1 MQNVLYRLACELYGY
16 TGENDKAQLM
26 QFYSEDVANNHGIYF
41 SSERKLNKDWL
52 IDGSI
57 DTKLVS
63 GFPASQLDVKVEQ
76 IMKKDFK
83 TSTSSI
89 DTPTENIDKNLQKEF
104 ENKIR
109 AILKSELSYR
119 TLEKQNEIKNQI
131 SAFVSKNAQ
140 GGKYIELPYY
150 LLLQAK
156 KAGF

>member
-1 MQNVLYRLACELYGY
+1 
-16 TGENDKAQLM
+16 
-26 QFYSEDVANNHGIYF
+26 
-41 SSERKLNKDWL
+41 
-52 IDGSI
+52 
-57 DTKLVS
+57 
-63 GFPASQLDVKVEQ
+63 
-76 IMKKDFK
+76 MKKEFK
-83 TSTSSI
+83 TLTSSI
-89 DTPTENIDKNLQKEF
+89 DTPTENIDRNLQKEF

-119 TLEKQNEIKNQI
+119 TVEKQNEIKNQI

>member
-1 MQNVLYRLACELYGY
+1 
-16 TGENDKAQLM
+16 
-26 QFYSEDVANNHGIYF
+26 
-41 SSERKLNKDWL
+41 
-52 IDGSI
+52 
-57 DTKLVS
+57 
-63 GFPASQLDVKVEQ
+63 
-76 IMKKDFK
+76 MKKDFK

-89 DTPTENIDKNLQKEF
+89 DTPTENIDANLQKEF

-119 TLEKQNEIKNQI
+119 TVEKQNEIKNQI
-131 SAFVSKNAQ
+131 SAFVSKNTQ

>member
-1 MQNVLYRLACELYGY
+1 MQNVLYRFACELYGY
-16 TGENDKAQLM
+16 TGENDKVQLM

-52 IDGSI
+52 IDGGI
-57 DTKLVS
+57 DTRLVS
-63 GFPASQLDVKVEQ
+63 GFLASQLDAKVEQ
-76 IMKKDFK
+76 IMKKEFK

-119 TLEKQNEIKNQI
+119 TVEKQNEIKNQI
-131 SAFVSKNAQ
+131 SAFVSKNTQ